1 VSERPK
7 SRRPS
12 RKREATPRR
21 GGRRA
26 TWSPEDPSARPRVEH
41 FPAAPSLP
49 AMVTVGDLRR
59 ALEETGATW
68 SVSDDLKSSDPVP
81 VRPLGGIREDLIP
94 AEAAP
99 AVDWAEVMAVPP
111 RNPFLLRRAI
121 RLKLVS
127 PEAQEITPLPPT
139 PPRPRK
145 TTAKTTTAKKT
156 TAKKTTAKKTTAEK
170 TTAKTST
177 AKRTTAR
184 KTTVKKTT
192 SRRPRRS

>member
-1 VSERPK
+1 MSERPK
-7 SRRPS
+7 SRRPP
-12 RKREATPRR
+12 RKQEASPRR

-41 FPAAPSLP
+41 FPAAPTLP

-81 VRPLGGIREDLIP
+81 VRPLGGIRENLIP

-127 PEAQEITPLPPT
+127 PEAQEITPLPPAL
-139 PPRPRK
+139 PRPRK

-156 TAKKTTAKKTTAEK
+156 GVKKTGVKK

-177 AKRTTAR
+177 AKKTSAR